1 MAILTDEG
9 IKEAL
14 NKRIIDKIYIKCP
27 VCGGT
32 GLNKN
37 VFKITDDDGNGGC
50 YPSCETCHGTG
61 ILEKIVVPDEEE
73 VDGHM
78 ECISEEVNEAM
89 NVKVDPTNPDHYK
102 NSTSLECIEAM
113 EIIFGVSAVI
123 DFCVCNAWKY
133 IWRWKNKNGA
143 EDLDKAKWY
152 IERARELIDYN
163 DVVAAKNKY
172 MDILLHMNDYIDD
185 IERNWENED

>member
-1 MAILTDEG
+1 MG
-9 IKEAL
+9 KF
-14 NKRIIDKIYIKCP
+14 NDKI
-27 VCGGT
+27 
-32 GLNKN
+32 
-37 VFKITDDDGNGGC
+37 
-50 YPSCETCHGTG
+50 
-61 ILEKIVVPDEEE
+61 LEMLEIQEEYEKACATEE
-73 VDGHM
+73 VH
-78 ECISEEVNEAM
+78 EPM

-102 NSTSLECIEAM
+102 NRTSLECIEAM

-163 DVVAAKNKY
+163 DVVAAKNRY
-172 MDILLHMNDYIDD
+172 MDILLRMIDYIGD
-185 IERNWENED
+185 IERNWKNED

>member
-1 MAILTDEG
+1 MPE
-9 IKEAL
+9 K
-14 NKRIIDKIYIKCP
+14 YIS
-27 VCGGT
+27 
-32 GLNKN
+32 GLN
-37 VFKITDDDGNGGC
+37 G
-50 YPSCETCHGTG
+50 YY
-61 ILEKIVVPDEEE
+61 LADEEE
-73 VDGHM
+73 VDGRM
-78 ECISEEVNEAM
+78 ERISEEVNEAM

-102 NSTSLECIEAM
+102 NHTSLECIEAM

-163 DVVAAKNKY
+163 DIVAAKKRY
-172 MDILLHMNDYIDD
+172 MDILLRMNDYIDD
-185 IERNWENED
+185 IERNWKNED